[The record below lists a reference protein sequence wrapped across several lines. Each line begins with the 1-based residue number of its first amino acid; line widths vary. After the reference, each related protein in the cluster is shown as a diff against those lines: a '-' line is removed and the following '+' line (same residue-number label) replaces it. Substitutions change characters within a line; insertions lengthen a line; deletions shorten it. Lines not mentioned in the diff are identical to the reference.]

1 MSQPFFDLTGTFI
14 AQKNHLIDLKNRNV
28 QDTNVSDNLNKMSR
42 NLDSV
47 YYNIQGASAVSTA
60 VLNNQTDMKEI
71 VNTELKRLNTKKRKV
86 DSAIQGQN
94 RMIELN
100 NSYRE
105 KTAYY
110 IRTMIIIVII
120 LIIYIIINLSKQ
132 RFDFI
137 PEFVFDILQFILGII
152 AVYIIYS
159 SFVNVMSRDNMDF
172 SKLNFEPPKMPSTPE
187 EIKKQ
192 QQNSLQQGD
201 LLGSI
206 STAGCVGDKCCSN
219 GTTWNP
225 GNSVCIRSG
234 FTTMSNSQIGSTSS
248 NNASEVGKYSFI
260 Q

>member
-28 QDTNVSDNLNKMSR
+28 DDTNVSNSLNTISN
-42 NLDSV
+42 NLDAV
-47 YYNIQGASAVSTA
+47 YNNVQTASGISTA
-60 VLNNQTDMKEI
+60 VLNNQRDMKEI
-71 VNTELKRLNTKKRKV
+71 VNTELNRLKTKKRKV

-105 KTAYY
+105 KTAFY
-110 IRTMIIIVII
+110 IKIIIIIVII
-120 LIIYIIINLSKQ
+120 LIIYIIISLSKK

-137 PEFVFDILQFILGII
+137 PEFVFDILQFILGTITI
-152 AVYIIYS
+152 FVIY
-159 SFVNVMSRDNMDF
+159 FAFTNIMSRDNMDF
-172 SKLNFEPPKMPSTPE
+172 SKLKIDPPKIPLTPE
-187 EIKKQ
+187 ELKKE
-192 QQNSLQQGD
+192 QQNSLEKGD

-206 STAGCVGDKCCSN
+206 SGAGCVADQCCSK
-219 GTTWNP
+219 GTEWNP

-234 FTTMSNSQIGSTSS
+234 FTTMGDTQMGGTSS
-248 NNASEVGKYSFI
+248 NHASEVGKYSFI